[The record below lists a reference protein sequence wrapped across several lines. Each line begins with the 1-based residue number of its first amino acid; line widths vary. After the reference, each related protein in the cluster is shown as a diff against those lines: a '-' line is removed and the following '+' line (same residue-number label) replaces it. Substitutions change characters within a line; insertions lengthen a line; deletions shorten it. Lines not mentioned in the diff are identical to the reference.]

1 MIEFQNVSKCFPIEK
16 NSNIK
21 ERYYTLFENLNINF
35 KKGTKYAIMGRNGT
49 GKSSLINMIAGTL
62 LPTNG
67 RVVRNVRV
75 SWPIGYAGSF
85 HGSLTAN
92 QNINFVTRIYGMNKE
107 ERKQAL
113 EFCKEFADIGEH
125 FHMPIKTYSSGM
137 KARVSFAVSMA
148 CNFDCYLLD
157 EVTATGDTFFV
168 QKARDFLHKK
178 LEKKDF
184 IFVSHNI
191 NDIKNLCNSFG
202 VIYNKQITFFNN
214 FQDANEFYQAV
225 NK

>member
-1 MIEFQNVSKCFPIEK
+1 MIEFQNVSKYFPIEK
-16 NSNIK
+16 NTNIK
-21 ERYYTLFENLNINF
+21 KRYYTLFENLNITF
-35 KKGTKYAIMGRNGT
+35 KQGMKYAIMGRNGA

-62 LPTNG
+62 LPTKG
-67 RVVRNVRV
+67 RVIRNVRV

-85 HGSLTAN
+85 HGSLTAA

-125 FHMPIKTYSSGM
+125 FSMPVKTYSSGM

-148 CNFDCYLLD
+148 CDFDCYLLD
-157 EVTATGDTFFV
+157 EVTATGDAFFV
-168 QKARDFLHKK
+168 QKAQDFLHKK

-202 VIYNKQITFFNN
+202 VIHNKQITFFNN